1 MRIQKSKKIG
11 IRRRWVQLLSTVAHN
26 AWLPGFAA
34 GTIWKGE
41 TKYVCTPGFNCY
53 SCPGALGAC
62 PVGALQAVIGSR
74 KYNIAWYVIGTL
86 LLFGLAAGRWIC
98 GWLCPF
104 GLLQDLLHKI
114 PGKKARVPKKL
125 RWLKYT
131 KYVLL
136 AVFVILLPMLVV
148 NFAGLGDPWF
158 CKYICPVGTVEGAL
172 PLLAM
177 NESLR
182 EAAGLLFAWKAL
194 LALLILVA
202 CVFLYRFFCRFLCP
216 LGAIYGLMNRI
227 SLHRM
232 AVDGHRCT
240 SCGACSRACKLDVEP
255 YKTPNSAECIRCG
268 DCVKACP
275 HNALKL
281 GFGVRDAAPVSTE
294 LEK

>member
-114 PGKKARVPKKL
+114 PGKKALVPKKL

-158 CKYICPVGTVEGAL
+158 CKYICPAGTVEGAL

-240 SCGACSRACKLDVEP
+240 SCEACSRACKLDVEP

-275 HNALKL
+275 HNALRL
-281 GFGVRDAAPVSTE
+281 GFGVRDATPVSTE